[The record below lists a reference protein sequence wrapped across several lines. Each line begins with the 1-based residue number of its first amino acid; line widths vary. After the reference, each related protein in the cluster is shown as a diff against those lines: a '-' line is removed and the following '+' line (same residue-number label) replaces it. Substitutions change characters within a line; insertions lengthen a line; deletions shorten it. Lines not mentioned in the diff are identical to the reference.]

1 MCDLAGCHKQNLHFP
16 KKNMHLLFQ
25 SIGEAAAWDA
35 RSWDT
40 PD

>member
-1 MCDLAGCHKQNLHFP
+1 MSQAESALS